1 MLREYGLDPQPIR
14 ELLKATV
21 TRVYQNTW
29 AACAYRGIC
38 AIPDTI
44 FSSHKSV
51 WGLATYGPRAP
62 EPRDRIISLY
72 ASYFPVE

>member
-44 FSSHKSV
+44 FSSHNRQSRTAV
-51 WGLATYGPRAP
+51 
-62 EPRDRIISLY
+62 
-72 ASYFPVE
+72 